1 MGHDA
6 KTRAKDKDKK
16 IDKAGEMTFPASDPP
31 ASGKATGT
39 DPPRKPVDRK
49 PPEITREQIE
59 QARRGEGHKHQRRS

>member
-31 ASGKATGT
+31 SWSTPA
-39 DPPRKPVDRK
+39 PP
-49 PPEITREQIE
+49 PPEDRPPSPDPKTT
-59 QARRGEGHKHQRRS
+59 